1 VGINLTLEQPEFAQL
16 REIHTKGNFDIALDG
31 RQPWYNDP
39 EAHITIGY
47 LSSLAG
53 TALNFRMP
61 ANAELDNLIL
71 KAQTDSKLADRKAS
85 YFKIQELL
93 MAKVPGIYL
102 FNPKIIVYHRVNVGN
117 LVINTAPPLTEYYR
131 VVKIRY

>member
-1 VGINLTLEQPEFAQL
+1 
-16 REIHTKGNFDIALDG
+16 
-31 RQPWYNDP
+31 
-39 EAHITIGY
+39 
-47 LSSLAG
+47 
-53 TALNFRMP
+53 MP